1 MISIRRLLLVAA
13 MLPIIGCG
21 TQGNDPQPAPSADD
35 RVKALADAYL
45 EGWFARNPDQGTYY
59 GVPGRRHDQLPDNSL
74 EALAA
79 WQTKE
84 DAWLAEARAIDPGRS
99 RRARSKAP
107 TRSCAKQSKARPV
120 RGSAASSSGQSA
132 R

>member
-1 MISIRRLLLVAA
+1 MTSIRRLLLVAA

-79 WQTKE
+79 W
-84 DAWLAEARAIDPGRS
+84 
-99 RRARSKAP
+99 
-107 TRSCAKQSKARPV
+107 
-120 RGSAASSSGQSA
+120 
-132 R
+132 

>member
-1 MISIRRLLLVAA
+1 

-45 EGWFARNPDQGTYY
+45 DGWFERNPDQATYY
-59 GVPGRRHDQLPDNSL
+59 GVPGRRHDRLPDNSL
-74 EALAA
+74 DALAA

-84 DAWLAEARAIDPGRS
+84 DAWLAEARAIDPRAITVGAAQGHLRD
-99 RRARSKAP
+99 RARS
-107 TRSCAKQSKARPV
+107 AR
-120 RGSAASSSGQSA
+120 RLGRRAASAGSSSGPSA